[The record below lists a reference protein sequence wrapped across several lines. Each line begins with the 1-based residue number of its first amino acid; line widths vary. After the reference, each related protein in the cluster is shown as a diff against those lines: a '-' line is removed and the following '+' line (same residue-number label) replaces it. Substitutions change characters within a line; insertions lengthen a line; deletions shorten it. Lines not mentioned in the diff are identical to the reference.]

1 MEPQSATTPGTPK
14 NATSESVATPNGV
27 TSAASTIAEK
37 EKESAA
43 RIDSTATEKMTA
55 FSRSLAD
62 IQPTGLTPAESKQ
75 EAAQRGKLSIA
86 VEVFIRSDLQFK
98 AAGRKRDHARY
109 EFGEQLAGFKL
120 FYKPD
125 RVWGAVK
132 NKLAEGLGFR
142 SSKTIDRI
150 IDNYES
156 QKQITKAERVVA
168 GRLDIPVTPA
178 LVKELVV
185 TQLKEG
191 ICKTEQDAY
200 RRVEQASKQ
209 VEQKAEKMAA
219 ADPLRESCVKALGNY
234 LKTIAPDKRAERL
247 AELTKA
253 VSATLE
259 SELEEDESQN
269 ESAA

>member
-1 MEPQSATTPGTPK
+1 MKPQSATTPGTPK
-14 NATSESVATPNGV
+14 NVTSESVATPNGV

-62 IQPTGLTPAESKQ
+62 IQPTGLPPAESKQ
-75 EAAQRGKLSIA
+75 EAAQRGTLSIA

-132 NKLAEGLGFR
+132 SKLAEGLGDR
-142 SSKTIDRI
+142 KSTRLNSSH
-150 IDNYES
+150 
-156 QKQITKAERVVA
+156 
-168 GRLDIPVTPA
+168 L
-178 LVKELVV
+178 
-185 TQLKEG
+185 G
-191 ICKTEQDAY
+191 ISYA
-200 RRVEQASKQ
+200 
-209 VEQKAEKMAA
+209 
-219 ADPLRESCVKALGNY
+219 
-234 LKTIAPDKRAERL
+234 
-247 AELTKA
+247 
-253 VSATLE
+253 
-259 SELEEDESQN
+259 
-269 ESAA
+269 

>member
-1 MEPQSATTPGTPK
+1 MTASATKPGTPK
-14 NATSESVATPNGV
+14 NATSESVAALNGV
-27 TSAASTIAEK
+27 TTIAEK
-37 EKESAA
+37 DKESAA
-43 RIDSTATEKMTA
+43 RIDSTVTEKMTA
-55 FSRSLAD
+55 FSRSLSD
-62 IQPTGLTPAESKQ
+62 IQLTGLTQTESEQ
-75 EAAQRGKLSIA
+75 EAEQRAKLSIA

-120 FYKPD
+120 FYKLD

-168 GRLDIPVTPA
+168 VRLDIPVTPA
-178 LVKELVV
+178 LVKELVE

-219 ADPLRESCVKALGNY
+219 ADPLRESCDHQLHPGFPFWPPNSPTLY
-234 LKTIAPDKRAERL
+234 TD
-247 AELTKA
+247 
-253 VSATLE
+253 SAI
-259 SELEEDESQN
+259 S
-269 ESAA
+269 